1 MQLTPQTQTLWAP
14 NPGPQADFL
23 ASPADECLYGGAA
36 GGGKSAALVALPLRW
51 IDHPRFNALVLRRDT
66 PQLRDLIDKSE
77 ALYPQLGAKLNA
89 TTNTWRFP
97 SGARVWFTHCEH
109 EQDVRRFDGHEFHLV
124 CFDELTH
131 FSEKQYRAI
140 RARIRGTDP
149 ALPRQTR
156 ATTNPGGD
164 GHEWVFARFAAWLD
178 PTQPR
183 RALPAKLRWYGADGE
198 VPQGAADALSRT
210 FIPAR
215 LEDNPHVTSEYRA
228 MLAQLDPVRRAQLL
242 SGDWLKRA
250 APKDFWDR
258 ARVTHCDAPPADAV
272 ARVRCWDL
280 AASVDGDWTVGVRAS
295 ISKQGVVTIEHVER
309 FRGRSD
315 AVHARF
321 AATALADKTFD
332 ARTVQWLPR
341 DPGQA
346 GPDQVRAFQI
356 ENPGIAIRDR
366 RPSGDKLTRFGPA
379 SARALTGTLQV
390 VRGPWNG
397 ALHDELEEKPAGRHD
412 DQMDAVSD
420 AVAVLTGDVP
430 ASLDTASP
438 AHRASLPKPR
448 L

>member
-1 MQLTPQTQTLWAP
+1 ME
-14 NPGPQADFL
+14 G
-23 ASPADECLYGGAA
+23 ASHYVAWGGF
-36 GGGKSAALVALPLRW
+36 
-51 IDHPRFNALVLRRDT
+51 I
-66 PQLRDLIDKSE
+66 
-77 ALYPQLGAKLNA
+77 
-89 TTNTWRFP
+89 
-97 SGARVWFTHCEH
+97 ARNC
-109 EQDVRRFDGHEFHLV
+109 